1 MYLND
6 NYKKAVSQV
15 NAVLENMEQE
25 YIDRIPQKLKN
36 MLKDITE
43 EVGKIEID
51 TSKKI
56 EELDLMTEAKDILA
70 VLYYNYWST
79 PIEKIKFN
87 KIVAENE
94 QKYKKEMENK
104 YNINDLFKEELT
116 QEKAKKVE
124 ETAMILYGAEESFMK
139 SLLKSL
145 KEFFFPKR
153 KKQIQ
158 EHQDEK
164 LDKKGKSE

>member
-1 MYLND
+1 MKD

-25 YIDRIPQKLKN
+25 YIDKIPQKLKSILN
-36 MLKDITE
+36 DITE
-43 EVGKIEID
+43 EVGKVEID

-56 EELDLMTEAKDILA
+56 EELDLMPEAKDILA
-70 VLYYNYWST
+70 VLYYNYWSN

-87 KIVAENE
+87 KNVAENE
-94 QKYKKEMENK
+94 EKYKREMENK
-104 YNINDLFKEELT
+104 YNINELFQEELT
-116 QEKAKKVE
+116 EEKAKRVE

-145 KEFFFPKR
+145 KEFFFPKK
-153 KKQIQ
+153 KKQTQ
-158 EHQDEK
+158 EQQNEK
-164 LDKKGKSE
+164 EKSE

>member
-1 MYLND
+1 MRE

-25 YIDRIPQKLKN
+25 YIDKIPQKLKSILN
-36 MLKDITE
+36 DITE
-43 EVGKIEID
+43 EVGKVEID

-56 EELDLMTEAKDILA
+56 EELDLMPEAKDILA
-70 VLYYNYWST
+70 VLYYNYWSN

-87 KIVAENE
+87 KNVAENE
-94 QKYKKEMENK
+94 EKYKREMENK
-104 YNINDLFKEELT
+104 YNINELFQEELT
-116 QEKAKKVE
+116 EEKAKRVE

-145 KEFFFPKR
+145 KEFFFPKK
-153 KKQIQ
+153 KKQTQ
-158 EHQDEK
+158 EQQNEK
-164 LDKKGKSE
+164 EKSE

>member
-1 MYLND
+1 MCLNE

-25 YIDRIPQKLKN
+25 YIDKIPQKLKN
-36 MLKDITE
+36 ILNDITE
-43 EVGKIEID
+43 EVGKVEID
-51 TSKKI
+51 TSRKI

-87 KIVAENE
+87 KNVAENE

-104 YNINDLFKEELT
+104 YNINELFKEELT
-116 QEKAKKVE
+116 QEEAKKVE
-124 ETAMILYGAEESFMK
+124 ETAMILYGSEESFMK

-153 KKQIQ
+153 KKQTEEQ
-158 EHQDEK
+158 PDNK
-164 LDKKGKSE
+164 LDKKEKSE

>member
-1 MYLND
+1 MRE

-25 YIDRIPQKLKN
+25 YIDKIPQKLKSILN
-36 MLKDITE
+36 DITE
-43 EVGKIEID
+43 EVGKVEID

-56 EELDLMTEAKDILA
+56 EELDLMPESKDILA

-87 KIVAENE
+87 KNVAENE
-94 QKYKKEMENK
+94 EKYKREMENK

-116 QEKAKKVE
+116 EEKAKKVE
-124 ETAMILYGAEESFMK
+124 ETAMILYGSEESFMK

-145 KEFFFPKR
+145 KEFFFPKK
-153 KKQIQ
+153 KKQTQ
-158 EHQDEK
+158 EQQNEK
-164 LDKKGKSE
+164 EKSE

>member
-1 MYLND
+1 MKD

-25 YIDRIPQKLKN
+25 YIDKIPQKLKSILN
-36 MLKDITE
+36 DITE
-43 EVGKIEID
+43 EVGKVEID

-56 EELDLMTEAKDILA
+56 EELDLMPEAKDILA

-87 KIVAENE
+87 KNVAENE
-94 QKYKKEMENK
+94 EKYKREMENK
-104 YNINDLFKEELT
+104 YNINELFQEELT
-116 QEKAKKVE
+116 EEKAKRVE

-153 KKQIQ
+153 NKQGQIK
-158 EHQDEK
+158 QDEK
-164 LDKKGKSE
+164 QDEKEKSE

>member
-1 MYLND
+1 MKE

-25 YIDRIPQKLKN
+25 YIDKIPQKLKSILN
-36 MLKDITE
+36 NITE
-43 EVGKIEID
+43 EVGKVEID

-56 EELDLMTEAKDILA
+56 EELDLMPEAKDILA
-70 VLYYNYWST
+70 VLYYNYWSN

-87 KIVAENE
+87 KNVAENE
-94 QKYKKEMENK
+94 EKYKREMENK
-104 YNINDLFKEELT
+104 YNINEMFQEELT
-116 QEKAKKVE
+116 EEKAKRVE

-145 KEFFFPKR
+145 KEFFFPKK
-153 KKQIQ
+153 KKQEQIK
-158 EHQDEK
+158 QDEK
-164 LDKKGKSE
+164 QDEKEKNE